1 MFDWF
6 NGKVEDFEQKHIID
20 PGNNFLKNKV
30 ATTLADLGSD
40 IWTWF
45 VGALPDIAGYGVVA
59 TGAFMMVAPI
69 ADRGG
74 MLKPLGILSAG
85 LILTV
90 CILTTN

>member
-1 MFDWF
+1 MWNWF
-6 NGKVEDFEQKHIID
+6 NGKVEDFEQKHIIE
-20 PGNNFLKNKV
+20 PGNEFLTNKLGTALV
-30 ATTLADLGSD
+30 ELGSD
-40 IWTWF
+40 LWTWF

-74 MLKPLGILSAG
+74 MLKPLGFLSAG
-85 LILTV
+85 LILSV